1 MVFVLCYNHSVTG
14 SSPFSPTSSCLHPLG
29 VVGLSYSWTILLFS
43 VILYPFVPILSFFPL
58 DFLRCFKYLCVV
70 FSYLWLCN
78 FFCNFFFMRKCTVT
92 YLSLISGVRS
102 TVASHCLHL
111 WMYSLNYR
119 ALWGPNCTFRQ
130 VSEM

>member
-78 FFCNFFFMRKCTVT
+78 FFCNFFF
-92 YLSLISGVRS
+92 YEE
-102 TVASHCLHL
+102 
-111 WMYSLNYR
+111 MYSYIFKFNQWCEKYSGFTLSPFMNVFLKLSSSLRTKLY
-119 ALWGPNCTFRQ
+119 LQT
-130 VSEM
+130 S